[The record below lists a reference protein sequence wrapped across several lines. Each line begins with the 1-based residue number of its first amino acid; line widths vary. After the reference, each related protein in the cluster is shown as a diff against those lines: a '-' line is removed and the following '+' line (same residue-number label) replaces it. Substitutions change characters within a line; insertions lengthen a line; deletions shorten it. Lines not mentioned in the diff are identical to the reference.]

1 MVIGWVGGG
10 QGAGASGEDLG
21 AETGQTIWAGFP
33 PEVSFLPW
41 FACNHSV
48 QCTLYNVHIFPGFHI
63 SFLQRATDMRR
74 PPISRTRLTSAPS
87 SAKLDPSMNQIA
99 LGDLRLWT
107 NWCVSDHQVKLFAH
121 WLHQNVMYDQVNQ
134 VGYPK
139 WYDTQI
145 YIHPDICWLE
155 IDFLKSLKLFCI
167 QVLLRFVELHSQIYQ
182 RF

>member
-1 MVIGWVGGG
+1 MTQSRSQSLPHTFVLKLMFSNAGNIQRCKIDWRLEELIYAWWSRWRWWFLTKIRLSLSKHGDWLLGWLGGG

-107 NWCVSDHQVKLFAH
+107 SVSDH
-121 WLHQNVMYDQVNQ
+121 
-134 VGYPK
+134 
-139 WYDTQI
+139 
-145 YIHPDICWLE
+145 
-155 IDFLKSLKLFCI
+155 
-167 QVLLRFVELHSQIYQ
+167 
-182 RF
+182 